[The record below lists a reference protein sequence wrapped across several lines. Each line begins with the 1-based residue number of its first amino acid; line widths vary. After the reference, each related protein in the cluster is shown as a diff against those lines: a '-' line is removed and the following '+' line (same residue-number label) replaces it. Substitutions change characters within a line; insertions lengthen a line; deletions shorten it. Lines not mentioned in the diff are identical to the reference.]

1 MNTNT
6 RRLVVCDK
14 CGAKYAFS
22 VPVKPGVYRIEC
34 PRCKK
39 ETKFKVVKA
48 K

>member
-1 MNTNT
+1 METNT

-14 CGAKYAFS
+14 CGVKYAFS

-34 PRCKK
+34 PRCNN
-39 ETKFKVVKA
+39 ETKFKVVNA